1 MPKVHQNTF
10 DGRTRWRS
18 LCAPADPLAAIGGL
32 LLLLRGDGKEGREER
47 GTENEGREF
56 PPKSR

>member
-1 MPKVHQNTF
+1 M
-10 DGRTRWRS
+10 RS
-18 LCAPADPLAAIGGL
+18 PDPLAAIGGL
-32 LLLLRGDGKEGREER
+32 LLRRGRRGEEATFKGDGKEGREER

>member
-18 LCAPADPLAAIGGL
+18 LCAPPDPLAAIGGL
-32 LLLLRGDGKEGREER
+32 LLRRGRKGEEATFKGGRKGRKGGERDGE
-47 GTENEGREF
+47 
-56 PPKSR
+56 